1 MVWVT
6 ASLWTEEVEEQ
17 VPYSAFAGVYWS
29 WARVMCV
36 CVCVCT
42 CVCGGGGCLGQSG
55 YCLKVLSCKTAP
67 FLWLWER
74 SCFGYTHKVLPFLVP
89 SWLCEV

>member
-36 CVCVCT
+36 CVCVCARA
-42 CVCGGGGCLGQSG
+42 CVVVVVAWGR
-55 YCLKVLSCKTAP
+55 V
-67 FLWLWER
+67 
-74 SCFGYTHKVLPFLVP
+74 VIV
-89 SWLCEV
+89 

>member
-36 CVCVCT
+36 CVCVCVHVRVWWWWLPGAEWLLSESSILQD
-42 CVCGGGGCLGQSG
+42 CPIPLALGE
-55 YCLKVLSCKTAP
+55 VL
-67 FLWLWER
+67 FWLH
-74 SCFGYTHKVLPFLVP
+74 S
-89 SWLCEV
+89 